1 MVKSHV
7 ECSSELVWQCVKKNN
22 AYVRA
27 SVNRTR
33 LSAEKGNV
41 TAKHGFSSSG
51 ACLCIFFY
59 FLLSLLSCGS
69 SSFSSRFEK
78 GRARAVRRA
87 GRPPRKGS
95 LSLFFFLSLSLSR
108 ERVREATRAHT
119 LLSSTDK
126 NDLKLGW
133 KKKRK
138 REKKREKKQREA
150 GQEKERKKITEE
162 RRRKKRAL
170 ETRARVS
177 IERKKARRSCRF
189 PQKNIKFEDEIG
201 MSASGSARSDQ
212 FERKDAFAR

>member
-51 ACLCIFFY
+51 ACPCIFFY
-59 FLLSLLSCGS
+59 FLLSLLSRGS

-126 NDLKLGW
+126 NDVKLGW

-138 REKKREKKQREA
+138 REEGR
-150 GQEKERKKITEE
+150 EKERKKITEE

-170 ETRARVS
+170 ETRARVL

-201 MSASGSARSDQ
+201 MSASGIARSDQ

>member
-1 MVKSHV
+1 MRV
-7 ECSSELVWQCVKKNN
+7 C
-22 AYVRA
+22 A
-27 SVNRTR
+27 
-33 LSAEKGNV
+33 
-41 TAKHGFSSSG
+41 FFF
-51 ACLCIFFY
+51 IFY
-59 FLLSLLSCGS
+59 
-69 SSFSSRFEK
+69 
-78 GRARAVRRA
+78 
-87 GRPPRKGS
+87 
-95 LSLFFFLSLSLSR
+95 SLFFRVGVLRFRRALKRDARARCVGRGDRRARDLFLSFSFSLSLSR

-126 NDLKLGW
+126 NDVKLGW

-170 ETRARVS
+170 ETRARVL

>member
-95 LSLFFFLSLSLSR
+95 LSLFFFLSLSIARAGARGHTRTHTPLFHRQKRRKTWVEKKAKER
-108 ERVREATRAHT
+108 EKER
-119 LLSSTDK
+119 
-126 NDLKLGW
+126 
-133 KKKRK
+133 KKTERGRPRK
-138 REKKREKKQREA
+138 REKKNYRGEK
-150 GQEKERKKITEE
+150 
-162 RRRKKRAL
+162 RRKNALSKRA
-170 ETRARVS
+170 RA
-177 IERKKARRSCRF
+177 F
-189 PQKNIKFEDEIG
+189 
-201 MSASGSARSDQ
+201 
-212 FERKDAFAR
+212 

>member
-51 ACLCIFFY
+51 ACPCIFFY

-95 LSLFFFLSLSLSR
+95 LSLFFFLSLSIAR
-108 ERVREATRAHT
+108 AGARGPTRAHT

-126 NDLKLGW
+126 NDGQNLGG
-133 KKKRK
+133 KKSERERK
-138 REKKREKKQREA
+138 REKKNREMKAEKKREKKLQRREE
-150 GQEKERKKITEE
+150 EKKTRS
-162 RRRKKRAL
+162 RNA
-170 ETRARVS
+170 RAR
-177 IERKKARRSCRF
+177 F
-189 PQKNIKFEDEIG
+189 N
-201 MSASGSARSDQ
+201 
-212 FERKDAFAR
+212 

>member
-78 GRARAVRRA
+78 GRARGASGGA
-87 GRPPRKGS
+87 TAAQGISFS
-95 LSLFFFLSLSLSR
+95 LFLSLSLSIAR
-108 ERVREATRAHT
+108 AGARAHT
-119 LLSSTDK
+119 RTHTPLFHRQ
-126 NDLKLGW
+126 
-133 KKKRK
+133 KRRK
-138 REKKREKKQREA
+138 TWVEKKAKER
-150 GQEKERKKITEE
+150 EKERKKITEE

-170 ETRARVS
+170 ETRARVL

>member
-1 MVKSHV
+1 MSVHFFLFFTLFF
-7 ECSSELVWQCVKKNN
+7 LVGVLRFR
-22 AYVRA
+22 RA
-27 SVNRTR
+27 LKRD
-33 LSAEKGNV
+33 
-41 TAKHGFSSSG
+41 
-51 ACLCIFFY
+51 
-59 FLLSLLSCGS
+59 
-69 SSFSSRFEK
+69 
-78 GRARAVRRA
+78 ARAVRRA

-138 REKKREKKQREA
+138 REKKREKKQREE

-170 ETRARVS
+170 ETRARVL